1 VSTWAL
7 IATVLLYLLTAYDLF
22 RQGQH
27 GLSLAFLCYALA
39 NVGLIWAAKQS
50 VTP

>member
-7 IATVLLYLLTAYDLF
+7 IATVLLYLLTAFDLY

-27 GLSLAFLCYALA
+27 GLALAFLCYAVA
-39 NVGLIWAAKQS
+39 NVGLLIAATK
-50 VTP
+50 